1 MGDRSKDVTTA
12 STATLPATAARALD
26 FDALYRDARDDVF
39 AYTATLL
46 RDSAAAEDVTA
57 QAFERAYKRRSRFDA
72 RRGSPRAW
80 LFGIARNAALDELR
94 RRKRVET
101 AEMPPPAH
109 EPTPDEAAQLAA
121 ERDAV
126 RRALGKLGARDRE
139 LIALK
144 YHADLSN
151 AEIAEV
157 VGVSVSNAGTL
168 LNRAMNKLR
177 EAFDA

>member
-1 MGDRSKDVTTA
+1 
-12 STATLPATAARALD
+12 
-26 FDALYRDARDDVF
+26 
-39 AYTATLL
+39 
-46 RDSAAAEDVTA
+46 
-57 QAFERAYKRRSRFDA
+57 
-72 RRGSPRAW
+72 
-80 LFGIARNAALDELR
+80 
-94 RRKRVET
+94 
-101 AEMPPPAH
+101 MPPPAH